1 MARQGNQ
8 HNCGQAMTTLS
19 TALSISPTPTSEE
32 AAAISAAIELLW
44 PKPTAAILSS
54 SPSNAWRFSG
64 RHWATDQR
72 NSRSRPRR

>member
-44 PKPTAAILSS
+44 PKPTAATV
-54 SPSNAWRFSG
+54 SPSLNNAWRFSG

>member
-19 TALSISPTPTSEE
+19 TALSISPAPTPEE

-54 SPSNAWRFSG
+54 SPSTAWRFSG

>member
-19 TALSISPTPTSEE
+19 TALSISPAPTPEE

-44 PKPTAAILSS
+44 PKPSAATVSS
-54 SPSNAWRFSG
+54 SPSTAWRFSG